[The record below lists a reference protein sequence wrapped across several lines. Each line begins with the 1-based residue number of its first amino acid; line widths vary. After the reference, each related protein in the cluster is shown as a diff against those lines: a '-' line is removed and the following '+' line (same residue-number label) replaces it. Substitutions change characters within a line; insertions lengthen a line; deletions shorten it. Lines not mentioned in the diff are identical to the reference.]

1 MRKKKVNVIIHFN
14 DEKIS
19 QKDAHMNHV
28 KFFLLL
34 SEIKLEND
42 LNENKITHAEY
53 ETQLKQYKFMINY
66 IDEI

>member
-1 MRKKKVNVIIHFN
+1 MKKKKVNVIIHFN

-34 SEIKLEND
+34 SEIV
-42 LNENKITHAEY
+42 
-53 ETQLKQYKFMINY
+53 INTAA
-66 IDEI
+66 IVHKPPI

>member
-19 QKDAHMNHV
+19 QKDVYINHV

-34 SEIKLEND
+34 SEMKLEND
-42 LNENKITHAEY
+42 LNKNKITQAEY
-53 ETQLKQYKFMINY
+53 ETRIKQYEFMINY

>member
-19 QKDAHMNHV
+19 QKDAHINHV

-34 SEIKLEND
+34 SEMKLEND
-42 LNENKITHAEY
+42 LNKNKITQAEY
-53 ETQLKQYKFMINY
+53 ETRIKQYEFMINY